1 MDPEA
6 LFAKKMREIMGK
18 FEKIPRER
26 RSEILRYCLENYPTP
41 GEQFKAFRV
50 LMMKEIAK
58 NEVDKGGK

>member
-26 RSEILRYCLENYPTP
+26 RSEILRYCLNNYPTFE
-41 GEQFKAFRV
+41 EQFKAFQV
-50 LMMKEIAK
+50 LMMREIAK
-58 NEVDKGGK
+58 NEVDKRGK

>member
-6 LFAKKMREIMGK
+6 LWAKKMREIMGK

-26 RSEILRYCLENYPTP
+26 RSEILRYCLNNYPTFE
-41 GEQFKAFRV
+41 EQFETFRA

-58 NEVDKGGK
+58 NEADKGGK